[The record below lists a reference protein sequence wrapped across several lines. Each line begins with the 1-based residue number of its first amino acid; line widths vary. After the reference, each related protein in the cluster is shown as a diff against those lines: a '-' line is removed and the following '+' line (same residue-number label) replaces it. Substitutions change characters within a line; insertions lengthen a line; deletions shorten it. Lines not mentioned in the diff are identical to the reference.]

1 MKIIDETP
9 LLTHTQKSLLEICAS
24 KPFRLGDFVSLD
36 NILTKLKVNVHI
48 ESGKPTRSVDDY
60 YDKAREYWR
69 KEYEKLLEMHRRNP
83 ENEYIREK
91 WQKAERKLG
100 RSRCERKAHLL
111 MRLLGLY
118 DSEQNAIILYPE
130 AMADAD
136 ASKIEEY
143 LVSTFAHEVMHA
155 YFNRPGH
162 EKYPYALLVEEPL
175 AEFGM
180 LLYLHETHS
189 KYYDWAHDNV
199 SGKNC
204 CYGYGAIIMDQ
215 YLGGD
220 STLKRYLEEYKI
232 PIGEYQMLDFSNGRI
247 DIPKEGDFV
256 DVADQ
261 PFVVE
266 WTPVYSIPPTYFWD
280 EATKTLGLDGDWRGM
295 HVLSD
300 CIHILLRY
308 HLSNDIEH
316 LYIGKDYICDSS
328 CRDFDI
334 PTMVSPKHKELTS
347 INGIL
352 VRKEDYKDIESFG
365 EGYFK
370 LKRDDKWG
378 ILDSKLKP
386 ITPFKYDK
394 IKDFDENG
402 LCKVKIGKLM
412 GLVNKQ
418 GVEQVP
424 VEYEDIELLYDEENH
439 QNDTRYYKA
448 VLNKKWGIIDSNNN
462 PITQFKY
469 DDIIWWFDE
478 NGLCKVKIGELM
490 GLVNKQG
497 VEQVPVEYE
506 DFELLHDY
514 EDHQNDTRYY
524 KAVLNKKWGIIDSYN
539 NKITQIKY
547 DESMYCRRE
556 FDESGLCEVKIGKS
570 YGLVNKQGVE
580 QIPVVYEKNIIRKR
594 ITYVTSKGEVTRREC
609 EYGVKLN
616 GEEFTIDK
624 FGKRIK
630 E

>member
-100 RSRCERKAHLL
+100 RSRCECKAHLL

-118 DSEQNAIILYPE
+118 DNEQNAIILYPE

-199 SGKNC
+199 SGKEC
-204 CYGYGAIIMDQ
+204 CYGYGANIMNQ

-232 PIGEYQMLDFSNGRI
+232 PIGKYQMLDFSNGRI

-300 CIHILLRY
+300 CIHIWLHY
-308 HLSNDIEH
+308 NLSKDIEH

-402 LCKVKIGKLM
+402 LCEVKIGKLM

-424 VEYEDIELLYDEENH
+424 VEYEDIELLDDEENH